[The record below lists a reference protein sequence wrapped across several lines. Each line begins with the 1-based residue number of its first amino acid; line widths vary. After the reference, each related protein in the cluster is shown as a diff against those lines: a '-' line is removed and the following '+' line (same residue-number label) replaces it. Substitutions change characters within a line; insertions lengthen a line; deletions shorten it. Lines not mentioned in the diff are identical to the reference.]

1 MFKFAILAYGITPY
15 KHLLT
20 MNNELVALIVDDE
33 PKVAEVLKTIIEKK
47 VKYHERINVLVA
59 SSVQEAVK
67 LIENYAPDLVFLDI
81 HMPEENGFELFK
93 YVDRDTFHVVFT
105 TAYEQYAIEAINKYG
120 CLKYLL
126 KPMGIK
132 AVQEVFDKYKE
143 LDGYQFYY
151 KVIKNNQKRY
161 IIKVEDIV
169 YCKAADNY
177 CEVYLRD
184 QKYLIS
190 KTLRAVEEKIKHSS
204 FVRINRSYFVNLD
217 KVQYI
222 DKTNNNFIHFK
233 PNSFINRELDENEV
247 FVAATAMKELGQFNL

>member
-1 MFKFAILAYGITPY
+1 
-15 KHLLT
+15 

-47 VKYHERINVLVA
+47 VKYYERINVLVA

-93 YVDRDTFHVVFT
+93 YVNKDTFQVVFT
-105 TAYEQYAIEAINKYG
+105 TAYEQYAIDAINDYS

-126 KPMGIK
+126 KPMNI
-132 AVQEVFDKYKE
+132 ADVQSVFDKYKE

-151 KVIKNNQKRY
+151 KVIKGNQKRY
-161 IIKVEDIV
+161 IIKVEDII

-177 CEVYLRD
+177 CEVYFRD

-190 KTLRAVEEKIKHSS
+190 KTLRAVEDKIKHKN
-204 FVRINRSYFVNLD
+204 FIRVNRSYFVNLD
-217 KVQYI
+217 KVKLI
-222 DKTNNNFIHFK
+222 DKMNNNLIQFK
-233 PNSFINRELDENEV
+233 EGSFANDEMDENEIC
-247 FVAATAMKELGQFNL
+247 VAATAMKGLGQFNL